1 MSETKT
7 REDYIMT
14 LQAPFYSIEEA
25 ATLLGVS
32 KKTIYRRV
40 SEGSLKAKKV
50 GRSYVITKENLISF
64 VEST

>member
-1 MSETKT
+1 
-7 REDYIMT
+7 MT

-50 GRSYVITKENLISF
+50 GRSYVITRENLTSF